1 MEIKEKVDEYG
12 RLDSQMKDLKKT
24 MDVEKDE
31 IKNYMIENAMDS
43 YSADD
48 YKVQCVKST
57 KTAMNEAGTLSVLK
71 EYWEKEHGSE
81 ECPFVK
87 TIEVLNHDELEKSL
101 YHNEFPAEVMSKLN
115 ECITTTETYA
125 LKCAKIKK

>member
-87 TIEVLNHDELEKSL
+87 TIEVLNHDELEKSIIAKIAD
-101 YHNEFPAEVMSKLN
+101 EVKVGIRSGRAEVIIEKLF
-115 ECITTTETYA
+115 A
-125 LKCAKIKK
+125 VG